1 MSDELAIPGREA
13 AVTIVTESATRQP
26 ETDAQKAKR
35 EADTATLAQMVADWK
50 LANAGLAH
58 FRENAVLDAKFR
70 AGTWGKKTFQWEDK
84 IRILRES
91 QGRPCLT
98 INRAPGFI
106 HQVTNQEREAHLAI
120 TVKAVDD
127 DGDPD
132 TAEVLQGIIR
142 NIETNSIAEWQYARV
157 GDKQAEQ
164 GLGLIRL
171 VTEYVDEDGTESD
184 GADIFKQCIK
194 IKGERDPLTVLID
207 PTYEEPDAS
216 DAQFAFKWADYDR
229 AGFTLATGHEPPD
242 EAQVIA
248 FKADHGD
255 EAEDFFPGSRIRVL
269 EYFRREFRG
278 ARVHK
283 ALLSTGAV
291 IPYPTDEQKAAIEKL
306 GDKIIRD
313 RYVQERVTVQRKV
326 TGLTILEETIWPDR
340 AQPWTPVPGDELI
353 VNGERDYR
361 GVIRDSKDAA
371 IVYNVEVSAL
381 VEGVGRGMKAPVVGY
396 RGQFGKEGT
405 PQRKAW
411 DNAHITPI
419 PFLEIEPMDLDGKPA
434 GHPQP
439 ITFEPPLQGVI
450 LAIRQADEDYKST
463 AGFHDASLGERGA
476 QESGIAIDKRQ
487 QQDQLGSSHYLDN
500 FRMALACVGRRLIRL
515 IRVVYDVPQVLR
527 ITGRDDREKRVM
539 VYSGAHND
547 PRQEQFLTKHPGPH
561 PITLA
566 GGQTVIMP
574 GQPIPFALPKG
585 VAGIYDIGV
594 GRYDV
599 EVMSGKNS
607 GTRRDEEVQ
616 LMAEIFKGLPPEY
629 VVNFTDL
636 WFLLMDH
643 PVGRQLSERAKAL
656 LPKQFQDNAEG
667 GEEQLPPQAAA
678 KMAQMQQQ
686 LELAGQAVQQMTSEI
701 KSERAKIQSQMLMKQ
716 EEIQSRERVEAL
728 KVKRDLLMQQIDLK
742 AEAAMA
748 LLQGEIDRIELLV
761 KAGHDQ
767 DMATMDAAFT
777 RLETVQANMHD
788 LNLVA
793 VDQAHEDATTA
804 AAQQH
809 EKALAAAQLT
819 TDVTQS
825 AADRASASADA
836 ERARQHDA
844 AQADKGRQHDAGMAK
859 LQADLAPD
867 PAEAGASDGGAE

>member
-13 AVTIVTESATRQP
+13 AVTIVTESATQKP
-26 ETDAQKAKR
+26 ETADQQATR
-35 EADTATLAQMVADWK
+35 EADAQTLAQMMTDWK

-70 AGTWGKKTFQWEDK
+70 AGTWGKKTFQWDDK
-84 IRILRES
+84 IRLLRES

-127 DGDPD
+127 DGDPE

-229 AGFTLATGHEPPD
+229 TGFKLATGHEAPD
-242 EAQVIA
+242 EAQVVA

-278 ARVHK
+278 PRTRK

-291 IPYPTDEQKAAIEKL
+291 IPYPTAAQKADLDKL
-306 GDKIIRD
+306 GDTIIRD
-313 RYVQERVTVQRKV
+313 RYVQERVTVWRKV

-353 VNGERDYR
+353 IDGERDYR
-361 GVIRDSKDAA
+361 GVMRDSKDAA
-371 IVYNVEVSAL
+371 VVYNVEVSGL
-381 VEGVGRGMKAPVVGY
+381 VEAVGRGIKAPVVGY
-396 RGQFGKEGT
+396 RGQFGKEGSA
-405 PQRKAW
+405 QRTAW
-411 DNAHITPI
+411 DTAHQKPYA
-419 PFLEIEPMDLDGKPA
+419 FLEVEPMDLDGKPA
-434 GHPQP
+434 PLPQP
-439 ITFEPPLQGVI
+439 VVFEPPLQGVVM
-450 LAIRQADEDYKST
+450 AIRQADEDYKST

-476 QESGIAIDKRQ
+476 QESGVAIDKRQ
-487 QQDQLGSSHYLDN
+487 QQDLLGSSHYLDN

-547 PRQEQFLTKHPGPH
+547 PRQSQFLTTHPGPH

-566 GGQTVIMP
+566 GGKTIIMP
-574 GQPIPFALPKG
+574 GQKIPFALPKG

-599 EVMSGKNS
+599 EVMSGKNG

-643 PVGRQLSERAKAL
+643 PVGRQMSERAKAL
-656 LPKQFQDNAEG
+656 LPKQFQDHAEG
-667 GEEQLPPQAAA
+667 DEQQLPPQAAA
-678 KMAQMQQQ
+678 KMAQLQQQ
-686 LELAGQAVQQMTSEI
+686 LEMAGQAVQQMTDEI
-701 KSERAKIQSQMLMKQ
+701 KSERTKIQSQMLMKH
-716 EEIQSRERVEAL
+716 EEIASRERIEAL
-728 KVKRDLLMQQIDLK
+728 KIQRDLLMQKHDLDSK
-742 AEAAMA
+742 AAIV
-748 LLQGEIDRIELLV
+748 LLEGEVERILKLADASRER
-761 KAGHDQ
+761 DS
-767 DMATMDAAFT
+767 ATIDAAFT
-777 RLETVQANMHD
+777 RLEN
-788 LNLVA
+788 
-793 VDQAHEDATTA
+793 
-804 AAQQH
+804 AQQH
-809 EKALAAAQLT
+809 AHEAQLAADATAAQLAIT
-819 TDVTQS
+819 AGDQQHE
-825 AADRASASADA
+825 AGQADADRASASAEA

-844 AQADKGRQHDAGMAK
+844 AQAAQGRQHDAGMAK
-859 LQADLAPD
+859 LQADLAPE